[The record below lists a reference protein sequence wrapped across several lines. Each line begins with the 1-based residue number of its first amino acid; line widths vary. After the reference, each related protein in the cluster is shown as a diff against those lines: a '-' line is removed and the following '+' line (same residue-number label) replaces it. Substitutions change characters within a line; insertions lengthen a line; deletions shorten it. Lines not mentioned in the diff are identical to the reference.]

1 MFCDLLRFFD
11 QKSRRKN
18 QKKVIS
24 SKKYLTSSFPSF
36 IPPVNLVCVKMRDYT
51 KLWLYSLFIFS
62 TLLTIFSYIRRMF
75 GLSLSFV

>member
-36 IPPVNLVCVKMRDYT
+36 IPPVNLVCVKM
-51 KLWLYSLFIFS
+51 
-62 TLLTIFSYIRRMF
+62 
-75 GLSLSFV
+75 